1 MEKRPLTRRIFID
14 TSFVLAFVNDTD
26 QYHQTAEQL
35 INQFEN
41 YPMVITDAV
50 LLEIGNAL
58 AKNFKRQ
65 AVEIF
70 DYFYTAKQVRIVHLT
85 PALLRRGF
93 DLYRTYHDKTWG
105 LVDCISFVVMREMG
119 ITEVL
124 TLDRHFAQAGFIIL
138 EP

>member
-1 MEKRPLTRRIFID
+1 MD
-14 TSFVLAFVNDTD
+14 TGFVMAVVNDQD
-26 QYHQTAEQL
+26 QYHPTAVKL
-35 INQFEN
+35 ANQFRN

-58 AKNFKRQ
+58 ARRFKTK
-65 AVEIF
+65 AI
-70 DYFYTAKQVRIVHLT
+70 DIINHFYDSDEVILIHVT